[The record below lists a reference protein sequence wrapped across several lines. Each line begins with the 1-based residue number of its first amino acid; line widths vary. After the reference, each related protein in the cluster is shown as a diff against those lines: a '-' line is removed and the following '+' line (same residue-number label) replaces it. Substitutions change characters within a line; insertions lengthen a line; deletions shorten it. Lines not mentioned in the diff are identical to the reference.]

1 MLKLLVC
8 VVAALALVIASVGP
22 VSAQPAGRVKV
33 GTLACQL
40 SPSVDY
46 VVGSRQALTC
56 RFNPVVPR
64 PPDVYVGAIKTAG
77 LDIGV
82 KTGGAMLRSSHPLI
96 DIIEGRLRD
105 LRRSEWRRRDRV

>member
-1 MLKLLVC
+1 M
-8 VVAALALVIASVGP
+8 
-22 VSAQPAGRVKV
+22 
-33 GTLACQL
+33 

-82 KTGGAMLRSSHPLI
+82 KTGGAMLR
-96 DIIEGRLRD
+96 
-105 LRRSEWRRRDRV
+105 RSEWRRRDRVGFGANVLVGGSRRSIALQPLSVEGNVGVDVSLGVSRLWLRAAS